1 PRGFYANNA
10 NNTLALLPTLN
21 LSAGVH
27 AYLELTARW
36 ATEQD
41 YDACIVEASLN
52 GSTWTPLAGRY
63 TKAGSAAA
71 GGAQLAGPPLY
82 DGTNSPWP
90 PARLDL
96 SPFTGSAA
104 TAVRLRFRL
113 RSDGSNTFD
122 GFRFD
127 DMRVVVY
134 DPAGQPALVGVG
146 SV

>member
-1 PRGFYANNA
+1 AAPPR
-10 NNTLALLPTLN
+10 P
-21 LSAGVH
+21 
-27 AYLELTARW
+27 
-36 ATEQD
+36 
-41 YDACIVEASLN
+41 
-52 GSTWTPLAGRY
+52 
-63 TKAGSAAA
+63 
-71 GGAQLAGPPLY
+71 GPPPHASTTHP
-82 DGTNSPWP
+82 GPR
-90 PARLDL
+90 ARLDL

-146 SV
+146 SVPPHALALLAPAPNPARRGADIAFLVPAGPGRVRLPRIRLRGRRVAPLQAGDPTPGLH